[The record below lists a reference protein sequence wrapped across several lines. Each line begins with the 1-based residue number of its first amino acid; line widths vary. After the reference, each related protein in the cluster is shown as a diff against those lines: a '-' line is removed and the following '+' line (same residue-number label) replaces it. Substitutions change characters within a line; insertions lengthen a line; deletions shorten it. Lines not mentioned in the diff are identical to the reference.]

1 MPDHIDNAVARA
13 LDDIERELNT
23 HLDLH
28 QAIVVRNV
36 LHRLVDETKASRRPP
51 GPWEEC

>member
-1 MPDHIDNAVARA
+1 MHNYDVFVQRA
-13 LDDIERELNT
+13 IDDIERELNI

-36 LHRLVDETKASRRPP
+36 LHRLIDQTKTVPKDR
-51 GPWEEC
+51 WDC